1 LFGCYESSKFKA
13 MHTNAN
19 IVFDCTYPVLWCP
32 KYRRPVL
39 TERVEERLKEVLRET
54 CAAVRAR
61 VA

>member
-1 LFGCYESSKFKA
+1 
-13 MHTNAN
+13 MRTNAN
-19 IVFDCTYPVLWCP
+19 IAFDCTYHVVWCP

-39 TERVEERLKEVLRET
+39 TEREEERLKEVLRET